1 MSANLNNLSTLVYT
15 HLATN
20 CLHGV
25 THILARVGLN
35 AMQLAFITID
45 IVILPL
51 VGLYMY
57 KNNQHHG
64 ALVCLLSIF
73 ASGMF
78 GTYYHYIYVS
88 ADNVSQIPFTI
99 AGILFMITAFL
110 ISFIDGTSSFLIY
123 RMLYLNKND

>member
-1 MSANLNNLSTLVYT
+1 MSANLNNLSTLVYA
-15 HLATN
+15 HLAAN
-20 CLHGV
+20 SVHGV
-25 THILARVGLN
+25 THLLAGVGLN
-35 AMQLAFITID
+35 AMQVAFVGID
-45 IVILPL
+45 VMILPL

-57 KNNQHHG
+57 KQNQHQG

-88 ADNVSQIPFTI
+88 ADNVSQIPFTV

-110 ISFIDGTSSFLIY
+110 ISFVDGTSSFLIY
-123 RMLYLNKND
+123 RMLYLNKAD